1 MRVFGLIGHPLSHS
15 FSPGYFSQKFSKE
28 GIEDAVYQLFPIETI
43 DKLTELLSSEPNICG
58 LNVTIPYKQQVL
70 PFLDEIDET
79 ARFIGAVNTICVL
92 RTAKG
97 ISLKGYNTDVIG
109 VRDSLK
115 GQEHHKNALIL
126 GNGGASKAV
135 IYTLNQLG
143 IKYTIVS
150 RTPKENYQIAYGQL
164 SETIIRDNTL
174 IINTTPLGMTPN
186 INDCPPIPYQAIGP
200 EHFIFDLIYNPE
212 ETLFMKKSQK
222 NGAQIINGKLMLFSQ
237 AEASWHLWNKTE
249 NNYL

>member
-1 MRVFGLIGHPLSHS
+1 MRVFGLIGYPLSHS

-28 GIEDAVYQLFPIETI
+28 GIEDAGYQLFPIKTI
-43 DKLTELLSSEPNICG
+43 EKLTELLSSDLNICG

-79 ARFIGAVNTICVL
+79 AGFIGAVNTLCVL
-92 RTAKG
+92 RTSEG

-115 GQEHHKNALIL
+115 GQEHHKKALIL

-135 IYTLNQLG
+135 IYTLKQLG

-150 RTPKENYQIAYGQL
+150 RTPKKSDQISYDQL
-164 SETIIRDNTL
+164 SEDIIRENTL
-174 IINTTPLGMTPN
+174 IINTTPLGMSPN
-186 INDCPPIPYQAIGP
+186 TNEYPPLPYQAIGQN
-200 EHFIFDLIYNPE
+200 HFIFDLIYNPE
-212 ETLFMKKSQK
+212 ETLFMKKSRQ
-222 NGAQIINGKLMLFSQ
+222 NGAQILNGKLMLYSQ
-237 AEASWHLWNKTE
+237 AEASWQLWNKTE

>member
-1 MRVFGLIGHPLSHS
+1 MRVFGLIGYPLSHS
-15 FSPGYFSQKFSKE
+15 FSPDYFSQKFSKE
-28 GIEDAVYQLFPIETI
+28 GIEDAGYQLFPIETI
-43 DKLTELLSSEPNICG
+43 GKLTELLSSNRNICG

-70 PFLDEIDET
+70 PFLDKIDET

-92 RTAKG
+92 RTSEG
-97 ISLKGYNTDVIG
+97 LSLKGYNTDVIG

-115 GQEHHKNALIL
+115 GQEHHKKALIL

-150 RTPKENYQIAYGQL
+150 RTPKESNQISYEQL
-164 SETIIRDNTL
+164 SEEIILENTL
-174 IINTTPLGMTPN
+174 IINTTPLGMSPN
-186 INDCPPIPYQAIGP
+186 INDCPPIPYRTIGQN
-200 EHFIFDLIYNPE
+200 HFIFDLIYNPE
-212 ETLFMKKSQK
+212 ETLLMKKAHQ
-222 NGAQIINGKLMLFSQ
+222 NGAQILNGKLMLYSQ
-237 AEASWHLWNKTE
+237 AEASWQLWNKTE

>member
-1 MRVFGLIGHPLSHS
+1 MRVFGLIGYPLSHS
-15 FSPGYFSQKFSKE
+15 FSPGYFSQKFIKE
-28 GIEDAVYQLFPIETI
+28 GIEDATYRLFPIETI
-43 DKLTELLSSEPNICG
+43 DKLTELLSNEELICG

-92 RTAKG
+92 RTAEG

-109 VRDSLK
+109 VRKSLK

-135 IYTLNQLG
+135 IYTLNQIG

-150 RTPKENYQIAYGQL
+150 RTPKENDQISYDQL
-164 SETIIRDNTL
+164 SEEIIHENTL
-174 IINTTPLGMTPN
+174 IINTTPLGMSPN
-186 INDCPPIPYQAIGP
+186 INDCPPIPYQAIGQ

-212 ETLFMKKSQK
+212 ETLFMKKALQ
-222 NGAQIINGKLMLFSQ
+222 NGAQIINGKLMLYSQ
-237 AEASWHLWNKTE
+237 AEASWQLWNKCE

>member
-1 MRVFGLIGHPLSHS
+1 MRVFGLIGYPLSHS

-28 GIEDAVYQLFPIETI
+28 GIEDACYRLFPIETI
-43 DKLTELLSSEPNICG
+43 DKLTQLLSSEQNICG
-58 LNVTIPYKQQVL
+58 LNVTIPFKQQVL

-79 ARFIGAVNTICVL
+79 ASFIGAVNTICFL
-92 RTAKG
+92 RTSEG
-97 ISLKGYNTDVIG
+97 ISLKGYNTDVVG
-109 VRDSLK
+109 VRESLK

-150 RTPKENYQIAYGQL
+150 RTPKENDQISYDQL
-164 SETIIRDNTL
+164 SEATILENTL

-212 ETLFMKKSQK
+212 ETLFMKKAHQ

-237 AEASWHLWNKTE
+237 AEASWQLWNKTE

>member
-1 MRVFGLIGHPLSHS
+1 MRVFGLIGYPLSHS
-15 FSPGYFSQKFSKE
+15 FSPGYFSEKFNKE
-28 GIEDAVYQLFPIETI
+28 GIEDACYSLFPIDNI
-43 DKLTELLSSEPNICG
+43 NKLTELLSSEQNICG
-58 LNVTIPYKQQVL
+58 LNVTIPFKQQVL

-79 ARFIGAVNTICVL
+79 ARFIGAVNTICFL
-92 RTAKG
+92 RTSKG

-126 GNGGASKAV
+126 GNGGATKAV

-143 IKYTIVS
+143 IKYTIIS
-150 RTPKENYQIAYGQL
+150 RSPKESNQITYDQL
-164 SETIIRDNTL
+164 SEKIIHENTL

-186 INDCPPIPYQAIGP
+186 INECPPIPYQAIGQN
-200 EHFIFDLIYNPE
+200 HFIFDLIYNPE
-212 ETLFMKKSQK
+212 ETLFMKKAHQ
-222 NGAQIINGKLMLFSQ
+222 NRAHTINGKLMLFSQ
-237 AEASWHLWNKTE
+237 AEASWQLWNKSE

>member
-1 MRVFGLIGHPLSHS
+1 MRVFGLIGYPLSHS
-15 FSPGYFSQKFSKE
+15 FSPGYFSQKFKKE
-28 GIEDAVYQLFPIETI
+28 GIEDAGYQLFPIETI
-43 DKLTELLSSEPNICG
+43 DKLTELLSSDLNICG

-70 PFLDEIDET
+70 PFMDEIDET
-79 ARFIGAVNTICVL
+79 AGFIGAVNTICVL
-92 RTAKG
+92 RTSKG
-97 ISLKGYNTDVIG
+97 IFLKGYNTDVIG

-150 RTPKENYQIAYGQL
+150 RTPKESDQISYDQL
-164 SETIIRDNTL
+164 SEDNILESTL
-174 IINTTPLGMTPN
+174 IINTTPLGMSPN
-186 INDCPPIPYQAIGP
+186 INVCPPIPYRSIGQN
-200 EHFIFDLIYNPE
+200 HFIFDLIYNPE
-212 ETLFMKKSQK
+212 ETLFMKKAQQ
-222 NGAQIINGKLMLFSQ
+222 NGAQILNGKLMLYSQ
-237 AEASWHLWNKTE
+237 AEASWQLWNKTE

>member
-1 MRVFGLIGHPLSHS
+1 MRVFGLIGYPLSHS

-28 GIEDAVYQLFPIETI
+28 GIEDAVYRLFPIETI
-43 DKLTELLSSEPNICG
+43 EKLTELLSSEQNICG
-58 LNVTIPYKQQVL
+58 LNVTIPFKQQVL

-79 ARFIGAVNTICVL
+79 ASFIGAVNTICFL
-92 RTAKG
+92 RTSEG
-97 ISLKGYNTDVIG
+97 ISLKGYNTDVVG
-109 VRDSLK
+109 VRESLK

-150 RTPKENYQIAYGQL
+150 RTPKENDQISYDQL
-164 SETIIRDNTL
+164 SEATILENTL

-186 INDCPPIPYQAIGP
+186 INECPPIPYQAIGP

-212 ETLFMKKSQK
+212 ETLFMKKAYQ

>member
-1 MRVFGLIGHPLSHS
+1 MRVYGLIGYPLSHS
-15 FSPGYFSQKFSKE
+15 FSPGYFSRKFSKE
-28 GIEDAVYQLFPIETI
+28 GIEDAVYRLFPIETI
-43 DKLTELLSSEPNICG
+43 GKLTGLLSSEPNICG

-79 ARFIGAVNTICVL
+79 AKFIGAVNTICVL
-92 RTAKG
+92 RTSEG
-97 ISLKGYNTDVIG
+97 ISLKGFNTDVIG

-115 GQEHHKNALIL
+115 GQEYHKNALIL

-150 RTPKENYQIAYGQL
+150 RTPQGNDQISYDQL
-164 SETIIRDNTL
+164 SEAIIHENTL

-186 INDCPPIPYQAIGP
+186 INDCPPIPYHAIGP

-212 ETLFMKKSQK
+212 ETLFMKKAHQ
-222 NGAQIINGKLMLFSQ
+222 NGAQTINGKLMLFSQ